1 MYFKKRN
8 VSFHQSKK
16 RDWNNYVLAY
26 TLRKLYVVARF
37 CFVKYKKDFSLLK
50 QAYFSD
56 PKAGGCINYKKNHRS
71 TNTAP
76 QRWLLVGS

>member
-37 CFVKYKKDFSLLK
+37 CFVKYKKDFSL
-50 QAYFSD
+50 
-56 PKAGGCINYKKNHRS
+56 
-71 TNTAP
+71 
-76 QRWLLVGS
+76 